1 MSENLLKNR
10 AGLAPL
16 IGTALMLAIVFLIVA
31 LIASAFFAGNNPDN
45 LDPAP
50 LADLRVYEYN
60 TSTLKI
66 EHRGGDPIDFSNS
79 TTSVILDM
87 AGKNNLLEASNLE
100 VLKVGDTK
108 LLPLKDRK
116 GNLIPINA
124 GDFATFKVIDLRTKK
139 PVFIQNIRFMN
150 GIDTEYQPGND
161 TEYQPGNDT
170 EYQPGNDTEYQP
182 GNDTEYQPGNDTEYQ
197 PGNDTKYKP
206 GIVGYYYQGTH
217 FNGPAVKHTDSRLKF
232 AENTYLAASIHG
244 SDIQNWPYGILNTLD
259 TFSVVYE
266 GFIKIEQNSSYT
278 FYLTSDDWAQLY
290 IDGTTVIKEPS
301 SSARHP
307 ITTKTGTIY
316 LPAGYHKIRVEM
328 REYQG
333 TSILF
338 LEWSSES
345 FSKCFV
351 DSLYHTASPN

>member
-1 MSENLLKNR
+1 MMSENLLKNR

-150 GIDTEYQPGND
+150 GI
-161 TEYQPGNDT
+161 
-170 EYQPGNDTEYQP
+170 DTEYQP

>member
-31 LIASAFFAGNNPDN
+31 LIASAFFAGNNTDN

-50 LADLRVYEYN
+50 LASLRVYEYN

-79 TTSVILDM
+79 TTSVILDV
-87 AGKNNLLEASNLE
+87 AEKNNLLEASNLE

-108 LLPLKDRK
+108 LLPLTDIK

-124 GDFATFKVIDLRTKK
+124 GDLATFKVIDLRTKK

-150 GIDTEYQPGND
+150 GIDTEYQPG
-161 TEYQPGNDT
+161 
-170 EYQPGNDTEYQP
+170 
-182 GNDTEYQPGNDTEYQ
+182 
-197 PGNDTKYKP
+197 
-206 GIVGYYYQGTH
+206 IVGYYYKGLY
-217 FNGPAVKHTDSRLKF
+217 FSGPAVKHTDSRLKF
-232 AENTYLAASIHG
+232 AENTYSSASLYG
-244 SDIQNWPYGILNTLD
+244 SDIENWPYGILNTTD
-259 TFSVVYE
+259 YFSVVYE
-266 GFIKIEQNSSYT
+266 GVIKIEQNSSYT

-290 IDGTTVIKEPS
+290 IDGKTVIKEPS

-307 ITTKTGTIY
+307 KTTKTGTIF
-316 LPAGYHKIRVEM
+316 LPPGYHHIRVEM
-328 REYQG
+328 REYLG
-333 TSILF
+333 TSILC

-351 DSLYHTASPN
+351 DSLYHEASSM

>member
-1 MSENLLKNR
+1 MTPENLLKNR

-16 IGTALMLAIVFLIVA
+16 IGTALMLVIVFLIVA
-31 LIASAFFAGNNPDN
+31 IIASVYFAGSHQDN
-45 LDPAP
+45 LEPAP

-66 EHRGGDPIDFSNS
+66 EHLGGDSIDFSSS

-87 AGKNNLLEASNLE
+87 AGKNNILEASNLE
-100 VLKVGDTK
+100 VLKAGDIK
-108 LLPLKDRK
+108 LLPLKDRN

-124 GDFATFKVIDLRTKK
+124 GDLVTFKVIDLRTKK
-139 PVFIQNIRFMN
+139 PVFIQDIRFMN
-150 GIDTEYQPGND
+150 GND
-161 TEYQPGNDT
+161 TKYK
-170 EYQPGNDTEYQP
+170 
-182 GNDTEYQPGNDTEYQ
+182 

-206 GIVGYYYQGTH
+206 GNDTKYKPSNDTKYKPGNDTEYKPSNDTEYRPGIVGYYYLGTH
-217 FNGPAVKHTDSRLKF
+217 FNGSAVKHTDSRLKF
-232 AENTYLAASIHG
+232 AENTYLAARIHG

-259 TFSVVYE
+259 NFSVVYE

-290 IDGTTVIKEPS
+290 IDGTTVINEPS

-307 ITTKTGTIY
+307 TTTKTGTIY

-328 REYQG
+328 REYLG

-351 DSLYHTASPN
+351 DSLYYEASPT

>member
-150 GIDTEYQPGND
+150 GI
-161 TEYQPGNDT
+161 DT

>member
-1 MSENLLKNR
+1 MMSENLLKNR

-150 GIDTEYQPGND
+150 GI
-161 TEYQPGNDT
+161 DT

>member
-1 MSENLLKNR
+1 MMSENLLKNR

-170 EYQPGNDTEYQP
+170 EYQPGNDTE
-182 GNDTEYQPGNDTEYQ
+182 
-197 PGNDTKYKP
+197 
-206 GIVGYYYQGTH
+206 
-217 FNGPAVKHTDSRLKF
+217 
-232 AENTYLAASIHG
+232 
-244 SDIQNWPYGILNTLD
+244 
-259 TFSVVYE
+259 
-266 GFIKIEQNSSYT
+266 
-278 FYLTSDDWAQLY
+278 
-290 IDGTTVIKEPS
+290 
-301 SSARHP
+301 
-307 ITTKTGTIY
+307 
-316 LPAGYHKIRVEM
+316 
-328 REYQG
+328 
-333 TSILF
+333 
-338 LEWSSES
+338 
-345 FSKCFV
+345 
-351 DSLYHTASPN
+351 